1 MSASREKKQRQN
13 DPNQGLSQK
22 QRKELEE
29 QKAAKH
35 KAILYT
41 VIGIVV
47 AALVVVL
54 LVWHS
59 GFFQSRTTAVS
70 VGGRD
75 YSPADVEYYY
85 RSLVQYE
92 YYQTY
97 AFDPQSDLRTQYV
110 DAHQTQSYH
119 DKFLQTTL
127 ETLTEVAAVENAAEA
142 EGFTL
147 TQEELDH
154 VAASVNTMKENA
166 SSNGYTYAT
175 YLKAVFGPYMTPSR
189 YETCMKRA
197 ALVNSCLLYTSDA
210 ADE

>member
-59 GFFQSRTTAVS
+59 GFFQSL
-70 VGGRD
+70 
-75 YSPADVEYYY
+75 
-85 RSLVQYE
+85 SLIHISE
-92 YYQTY
+92 PTR
-97 AFDPQSDLRTQYV
+97 P
-110 DAHQTQSYH
+110 
-119 DKFLQTTL
+119 
-127 ETLTEVAAVENAAEA
+127 
-142 EGFTL
+142 
-147 TQEELDH
+147 
-154 VAASVNTMKENA
+154 
-166 SSNGYTYAT
+166 
-175 YLKAVFGPYMTPSR
+175 
-189 YETCMKRA
+189 
-197 ALVNSCLLYTSDA
+197 
-210 ADE
+210 